1 MASKSGLT
9 TQKVVNYIK
18 EKWQVFG
25 VSALIIFILQLL
37 STKVLISAIL
47 GLVIAA
53 LLPSDTIKKVT
64 KKITKEE
71 NGKN

>member
-1 MASKSGLT
+1 MASKTGLT

-25 VSALIIFILQLL
+25 VSALIIFVLQLL

>member
-37 STKVLISAIL
+37 STKVIISALL
-47 GLVIAA
+47 GLVISA

>member
-47 GLVIAA
+47 GLAIAA

>member
-1 MASKSGLT
+1 MASKTGLT

-37 STKVLISAIL
+37 STKVIISALL